1 MLPLFQNRFRIASFL
16 PAVLLLLAA
25 GGSADDSPGALTADF
40 EMERS
45 IAALS
50 DTIRSSGRLKLGGPG
65 LLCWEMLEPSRS
77 VLVVNGDRAWIHYPD
92 LGVTKSF
99 QLEKDPVMRV
109 LSDHMLALTA
119 GDYDQVGELYDVE
132 KLEDGPIRL
141 VPLQET
147 VKGVFEEIRV
157 LRESAGVVSWVELR
171 SPSGDR
177 TRIEFTNVHVGAQVD
192 ASFFERPES

>member
-1 MLPLFQNRFRIASFL
+1 MLSILPNRFRIASFL
-16 PAVLLLLAA
+16 PAVLLLVAA
-25 GGSADDSPGALTADF
+25 AGSADDPPRTLTADF
-40 EMERS
+40 AMERS

-50 DTIRSSGRLKLGGPG
+50 DTIRSTGRLKLGGPG
-65 LLCWEMLEPSRS
+65 LLYWEMLEPSRS

-109 LSDHMLALTA
+109 MAEHMLALTA

-132 KLEDGPIRL
+132 KLEDGSIRL

-147 VKGVFEEIRV
+147 VKGVFQEIRV

-177 TRIEFTNVHVGAQVD
+177 TRIEFTNVRAGAPID
-192 ASFFERPES
+192 PASFERPGS